1 MNTDISQA
9 LEMQLLSEFSS
20 YGICCSS
27 RQASLLIHHLHLVI
41 EKNKVMNLT
50 RITEPEDA
58 ITLHVVD
65 SLLPLACHTSLLG
78 SESRYVDIGTGAGFP
93 GIPLGI
99 MTGAQGTLIDSVGK
113 KVSAVNE
120 FIGHLGLSNIRAR
133 HIRAEDL
140 ARENELFDAVFARAV
155 AQSNVL
161 VEYAAPLLSNGGH
174 CVLEKANISTDELD
188 AAKRAARICGLSL
201 VSRETFELPRSHGH
215 REIIVFEKRSKPQI
229 KLPRRTGEA
238 KQSPL
243 GI

>member
-1 MNTDISQA
+1 MNTDTSQT
-9 LEMQLLSEFSS
+9 LEMQLLSELSS

-99 MTGAQGTLIDSVGK
+99 MTDAQGTLIDSVGK
-113 KVSAVNE
+113 KVSA
-120 FIGHLGLSNIRAR
+120 
-133 HIRAEDL
+133 AEDL

-201 VSRETFELPRSHGH
+201 VSRETFELSRSHGH

>member
-1 MNTDISQA
+1 
-9 LEMQLLSEFSS
+9 
-20 YGICCSS
+20 
-27 RQASLLIHHLHLVI
+27 
-41 EKNKVMNLT
+41 
-50 RITEPEDA
+50 
-58 ITLHVVD
+58 
-65 SLLPLACHTSLLG
+65 
-78 SESRYVDIGTGAGFP
+78 
-93 GIPLGI
+93 
-99 MTGAQGTLIDSVGK
+99 MTGARGTLIDSVGK